1 MCPGA
6 SGLPHRL
13 AAAALGLLVVL
24 TPTGGVASAPARASK
39 ARVTIQRTHRVAKGE
54 TAVRIAKRYGI
65 SLQDLLQANKITDPD
80 RVLAGSLLVIPKAGY
95 AARVAKAKP
104 ASPKAA
110 PADAK
115 AATAQAAP
123 AKPAPAKT
131 EAAVKPPKPAAP
143 ATTRATDV
151 AAMPSKP
158 AAPTTARMAEASPIP
173 VEPAVRKEVPI
184 ATVAKATTAPRTDVT
199 RRKGETIVITPS
211 RSRLLAVQGAKRVQI
226 DDAAGA
232 IAEVQPLSTREL
244 LILANTPGTTMLRVW
259 DERGI
264 IEHEIQ
270 VIAPSA
276 DLDAQITR
284 TIGSPTITARM
295 VNDTVL
301 LEGRVTSAAE
311 ATRAEQIA
319 GAFSSKV
326 LNLLQAPAT
335 PAPKPAPTPDVA
347 AQVRAALGDPR
358 LTVEGV
364 PGRSDVIIL
373 RGTVG
378 RIEDVER
385 AQKTASAFAQTVVN
399 QIQVTRPDQVRVQV
413 RMVDVD
419 RRVLRELGIRWP
431 DQATYGQATPEGEF
445 RMLTSLTASIHALLE
460 ENRANTLATP
470 SLLVASGEKGEIVIG
485 GRLPIPA
492 LITGYAGAN
501 GGLAAPAT
509 GNSTVGNGLLGQSV
523 EFVDFGVKLQL
534 APVVLAG
541 NEIALKLGTEVS
553 AIDRSTAVTINGSVV
568 PGFSTKR
575 TETAFRIRDGETLV
589 IGGLISKEEAK
600 AVHKFPILADIPV
613 LGKFFQSVRKD
624 SAERE
629 LIIFVTPQLVTDGSV
644 ASAKTGDLHPAPG
657 VTTAH

>member
-1 MCPGA
+1 M
-6 SGLPHRL
+6 
-13 AAAALGLLVVL
+13 
-24 TPTGGVASAPARASK
+24 
-39 ARVTIQRTHRVAKGE
+39 
-54 TAVRIAKRYGI
+54 RIARRYGI
-65 SLQDLLQANKITDPD
+65 SLQDLLVANKITDPN
-80 RVLAGSLLVIPKAGY
+80 RVLAGSLLAIPKAGY

-104 ASPKAA
+104 AVTKAA
-110 PADAK
+110 PAQAK
-115 AATAQAAP
+115 AAAAAP
-123 AKPAPAKT
+123 APAKAAPAPAKT
-131 EAAVKPPKPAAP
+131 EAAAKP
-143 ATTRATDV
+143 T
-151 AAMPSKP
+151 KP
-158 AAPTTARMAEASPIP
+158 AAPTTARVVEPPSIP
-173 VEPAVRKEVPI
+173 VEHTARKGTPA
-184 ATVAKATTAPRTDVT
+184 ATVARATTQPRTDLV

-211 RSRLLAVQGAKRVQI
+211 RSRLLSVQGVKRVQI

-244 LILANTPGTTMLRVW
+244 LVLAITPGTTMLRVW

-264 IEHEIQ
+264 IEHEVQ
-270 VIAPSA
+270 VVAPSA

-284 TIGSPTITARM
+284 TIGSPNITARV

-301 LEGRVTSAAE
+301 LEGRVMNAAE

-326 LNLLQAPAT
+326 LNLLQTPAT
-335 PAPKPAPTPDVA
+335 PAPKPMPTPDVA
-347 AQVRAALGDPR
+347 EQVRAALDDPR

-364 PGRSDVIIL
+364 PGRSDVVVL
-373 RGTVG
+373 RGTVA
-378 RIEDVER
+378 RIEDAER

-431 DQATYGQATPEGEF
+431 DQATWGQATPEGEF
-445 RMLTSLTASIHALLE
+445 RMLTSLTASIRALLE

-501 GGLAAPAT
+501 GGVAAPAT

-575 TETAFRIRDGETLV
+575 TETAFRIHDGETLV

-629 LIIFVTPQLVTDGSV
+629 LIIFVTPQLVTGGSV
-644 ASAKTGDLHPAPG
+644 ATAETPDIHPVPG
-657 VTTAH
+657 VTAAH